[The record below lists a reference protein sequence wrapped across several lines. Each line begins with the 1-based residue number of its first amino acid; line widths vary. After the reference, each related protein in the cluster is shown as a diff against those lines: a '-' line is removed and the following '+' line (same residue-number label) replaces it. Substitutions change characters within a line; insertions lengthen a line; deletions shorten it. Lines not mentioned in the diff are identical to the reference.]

1 MAEVIRRW
9 KHLSVLTDREQK
21 QLLTQTVIQRA
32 RRQLGLFMSVLTVVS
47 AVIIALIVYMMTM
60 EKIREIATLKLIGA
74 PDRTI
79 IGLILQQALLMGVIG
94 FVVGTVLVYAF
105 NGYFPRRIVM
115 LPEDI
120 AMLFGV
126 VVLVCLVASLLGVR
140 AALRVDPA
148 EALRG

>member
-1 MAEVIRRW
+1 M
-9 KHLSVLTDREQK
+9 
-21 QLLTQTVIQRA
+21 
-32 RRQLGLFMSVLTVVS
+32 
-47 AVIIALIVYMMTM
+47 
-60 EKIREIATLKLIGA
+60 
-74 PDRTI
+74 I

-94 FVVGTVLVYAF
+94 FVVGTVLVYIF
-105 NGYFPRRIVM
+105 NGYFPGSIVM
-115 LPEDI
+115 LPENI

>member
-1 MAEVIRRW
+1 M
-9 KHLSVLTDREQK
+9 L
-21 QLLTQTVIQRA
+21 
-32 RRQLGLFMSVLTVVS
+32 
-47 AVIIALIVYMMTM
+47 TM

-94 FVVGTVLVYAF
+94 FVVGTILVYAF